1 MERKGDGLWFWLM
14 KIMKKI
20 EWHLLKLKEIREKI
34 EWLLLGL
41 KEIKINK
48 IGLLLRLKEI
58 KKRMVLTFVLW
69 YGVRN
74 GLWWTL
80 YIWFVFGVNCKGIW
94 LKDKMT
100 LIESERDKRKG
111 EGLWF
116 R

>member
-34 EWLLLGL
+34 EWLWLRL

-58 KKRMVLTFVLW
+58 KREWFWLLCCDMWLEIVW
-69 YGVRN
+69 YRQLGF
-74 GLWWTL
+74 GLGWSRL
-80 YIWFVFGVNCKGIW
+80 YR
-94 LKDKMT
+94 T